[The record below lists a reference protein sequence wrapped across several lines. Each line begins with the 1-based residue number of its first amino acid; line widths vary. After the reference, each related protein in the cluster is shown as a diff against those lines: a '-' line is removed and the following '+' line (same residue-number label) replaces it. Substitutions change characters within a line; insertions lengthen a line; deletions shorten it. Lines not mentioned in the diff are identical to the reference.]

1 MKKIIKGFGY
11 LLGFILLLFFLLI
24 LLATMMDY
32 KPDEVITVYESDSPD
47 TLGSEGKYSLL
58 SWNIGYAGLGS
69 DMDFFYDGGTHV
81 RTSRQRTLTNLNAIG
96 RTLENNDTVD
106 FILLQEVDF
115 NSKRTYRINEWEEL
129 SNYLPEFQ
137 RFKAINYKV
146 IFVPVPPSSPMG
158 KVNSGLVMFT
168 KYQPERV
175 ERRDFPGQY
184 SWPTRLF
191 MLDRCFLVSYFPF
204 RDGNKLLVIDTHN
217 SAFDDGT
224 LKQQEMAY
232 LKEFL
237 LDQAKQG
244 NHVIVGGDWN
254 QNPPGYV
261 DSLFNT
267 NSGYENFALN
277 NIPEDFLPSSWTWAF
292 DPSLTT
298 NRSLV
303 KPYQPG
309 VTASTILDFF
319 LLSPGIERED
329 VSIIDLNFENSD
341 HQPVLLTVGI
351 SDAEDH
357 EVKPD

>member
-1 MKKIIKGFGY
+1 
-11 LLGFILLLFFLLI
+11 
-24 LLATMMDY
+24 
-32 KPDEVITVYESDSPD
+32 
-47 TLGSEGKYSLL
+47 
-58 SWNIGYAGLGS
+58 
-69 DMDFFYDGGTHV
+69 
-81 RTSRQRTLTNLNAIG
+81 
-96 RTLENNDTVD
+96 
-106 FILLQEVDF
+106 
-115 NSKRTYRINEWEEL
+115 
-129 SNYLPEFQ
+129 
-137 RFKAINYKV
+137 
-146 IFVPVPPSSPMG
+146 
-158 KVNSGLVMFT
+158 
-168 KYQPERV
+168 
-175 ERRDFPGQY
+175 
-184 SWPTRLF
+184 
-191 MLDRCFLVSYFPF
+191 
-204 RDGNKLLVIDTHN
+204 
-217 SAFDDGT
+217 
-224 LKQQEMAY
+224 MAY

-267 NSGYENFALN
+267 SSGYENFALN

-357 EVKPD
+357 KVKPD